1 MDEPRNIESAK
12 NSEPFIPEPE
22 ARAAAMELIWRCNNC
37 GKLFP
42 VGTPLPEVCPDCG
55 ASKLHFEHLTE
66 D

>member
-1 MDEPRNIESAK
+1 MDEHRNIESAK
-12 NSEPFIPEPE
+12 NTAPFIPEPE

-42 VGTPLPEVCPDCG
+42 VGTPLPENCPDCG
-55 ASKLHFEHLTE
+55 KGKEYYEHLTE